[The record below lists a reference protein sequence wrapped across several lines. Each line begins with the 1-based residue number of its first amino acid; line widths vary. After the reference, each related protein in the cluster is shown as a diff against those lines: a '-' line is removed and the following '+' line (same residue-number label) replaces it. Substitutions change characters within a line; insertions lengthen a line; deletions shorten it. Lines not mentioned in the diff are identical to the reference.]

1 MAANNVMKSKPFQG
15 QIRSKSQTVVPPA
28 TGKKRI
34 GGEKKKKEKKKGERS
49 RENSQI
55 EQTPREKK
63 DI

>member
-34 GGEKKKKEKKKGERS
+34 GGEKKKKEKKKRGK
-49 RENSQI
+49 I
-55 EQTPREKK
+55 
-63 DI
+63 

>member
-34 GGEKKKKEKKKGERS
+34 GGEKKKKGERS

>member
-34 GGEKKKKEKKKGERS
+34 AGEKKKGERS